1 MTLTKTALTR
11 EGGQNYRAH
20 LHSQDQY
27 CGTARPRPHPVTHQ
41 LTQYTSSL
49 LHAEHL
55 QHIRTKVCFFKVK
68 SSIGNFQCVS
78 DFRPFNIRRRITSMP
93 PCELILLIQPWVL
106 FRLMFL
112 GWYSVPLF
120 RVRTCWYCQ
129 GTCWNTPEPSACEE
143 IVSEALKTCVLAA
156 APGPIQLLNDLR

>member
-1 MTLTKTALTR
+1 MLTCNDFDQNRPDQSGWAKLQGTFTL
-11 EGGQNYRAH
+11 
-20 LHSQDQY
+20 S
-27 CGTARPRPHPVTHQ
+27 RPILWNCQTPTTH
-41 LTQYTSSL
+41 SL